1 MPFQNTVVAY
11 VASSEALPPSTS
23 ALEVQLSRGFSDKGP
38 GLGPNTKPSL
48 IYCHVLG
55 SSLTDSVCEMNVATS
70 TLQPGIIVGSVEGRF
85 SGPPVT

>member
-1 MPFQNTVVAY
+1 
-11 VASSEALPPSTS
+11 
-23 ALEVQLSRGFSDKGP
+23 
-38 GLGPNTKPSL
+38 
-48 IYCHVLG
+48 VLG